1 MDVKITKALKQA
13 LDEDNLSSQ
22 LFMDLFRE
30 WKQTGEFNS
39 YGFGKDSAYFKP
51 CVGGK
56 QYVLRHV
63 HLVPIFDK
71 TQLSKWNKGWQ
82 FKSRKTSNRVLIY
95 VDDGKS
101 RFLLIYILS
110 EPDAH
115 DVALMRTQ
123 KHKELMEGF
132 AKVAEAFVL
141 DGSIIA

>member
-1 MDVKITKALKQA
+1 MDVKITKALKHA
-13 LDEDNLSSQ
+13 LEEDRLNSQ

-30 WKQTGEFNS
+30 WKQSGEFNS
-39 YGFGKDSAYFKP
+39 YSFGKDSAYFKP
-51 CVGGK
+51 CVDGK

-63 HLVPIFDK
+63 HLVPVFDK

-95 VDDGKS
+95 VDDGKGG
-101 RFLLIYILS
+101 FLLIYILS

-115 DVALMRTQ
+115 EVALMRTQ

-132 AKVAEAFVL
+132 AKVAEAFVF

>member
-1 MDVKITKALKQA
+1 MDVKITKALKHA
-13 LDEDNLSSQ
+13 FDEDNLNSQ
-22 LFMDLFRE
+22 LFVDLFRE
-30 WKQTGEFNS
+30 WKQSGEFNS
-39 YGFGKDSAYFKP
+39 YDFGKDSAYFKP

-82 FKSRKTSNRVLIY
+82 FKSRKTSNRVIIY